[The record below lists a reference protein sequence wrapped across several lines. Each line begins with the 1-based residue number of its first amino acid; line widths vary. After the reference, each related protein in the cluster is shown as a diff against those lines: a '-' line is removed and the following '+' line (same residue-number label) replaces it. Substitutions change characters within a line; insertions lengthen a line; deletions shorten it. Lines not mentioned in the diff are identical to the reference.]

1 MTPAARARL
10 LASETMA
17 QLVMRHREANQWL
30 NLPGSELWPEQY
42 AEREQEL
49 RETWSEIQRRKAAE
63 TNRRAA

>member
-1 MTPAARARL
+1 MSARFPI

-30 NLPGSELWPEQY
+30 NLPGAELWPEQF

-49 RETWSEIQRRKAAE
+49 RDTWAEIQRRKAAE